1 MARNRSRS
9 PLRGAGHRPP
19 ALQEAAVDRRR
30 PSVASP
36 ASTDPSRRRRRN
48 EIAKKKQTNTAHT
61 FARLLPEFSVSFRS
75 RNSRPHRA
83 SQVSGHRERFYDRK
97 LSLAPAWQ
105 KKRNET
111 QLSLIQLS
119 RIRYFDRLA
128 SARRWQRIVIQNEA
142 RKTERH
148 RQKCLN
154 TVPGRYLSLDLNQNS
169 FCITFKS
176 PALKKNHP
184 ARCQ

>member
-48 EIAKKKQTNTAHT
+48 EIAKKNKQTKQKQTNTAHT

-128 SARRWQRIVIQNEA
+128 SARR
-142 RKTERH
+142 
-148 RQKCLN
+148 
-154 TVPGRYLSLDLNQNS
+154 
-169 FCITFKS
+169 
-176 PALKKNHP
+176 
-184 ARCQ
+184 

>member
-48 EIAKKKQTNTAHT
+48 EIAKKNKQTKQKQTNTAHT

-105 KKRNET
+105 KKET
-111 QLSLIQLS
+111 KLNLVLFSYRGFDTLTGWLPLDVDSALSFKMKPVK
-119 RIRYFDRLA
+119 R
-128 SARRWQRIVIQNEA
+128 SAIA
-142 RKTERH
+142 
-148 RQKCLN
+148 
-154 TVPGRYLSLDLNQNS
+154 
-169 FCITFKS
+169 
-176 PALKKNHP
+176 KNVWTP
-184 ARCQ
+184 SQDGIWAWI